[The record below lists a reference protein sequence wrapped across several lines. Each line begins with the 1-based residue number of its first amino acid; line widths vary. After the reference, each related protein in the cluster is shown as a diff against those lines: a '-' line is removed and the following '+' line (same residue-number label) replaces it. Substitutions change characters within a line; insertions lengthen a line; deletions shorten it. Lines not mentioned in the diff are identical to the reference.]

1 MLVTKQH
8 AGRVVATLAR
18 CKRYNIPD
26 SKLKGLGLRIE
37 PRRQDGVATRPGM
50 CRQWLAALRAINPS
64 D

>member
-1 MLVTKQH
+1 MPVTKQH
-8 AGRVVATLAR
+8 AGRVVATPAR
-18 CKRYNIPD
+18 LKCHNILDPE
-26 SKLKGLGLRIE
+26 LKGLGLRIE

>member
-1 MLVTKQH
+1 MPVTKQH
-8 AGRVVATLAR
+8 VGRVVATPAR
-18 CKRYNIPD
+18 CKRHNIPD
-26 SKLKGLGLRIE
+26 SELKGLGLRIE